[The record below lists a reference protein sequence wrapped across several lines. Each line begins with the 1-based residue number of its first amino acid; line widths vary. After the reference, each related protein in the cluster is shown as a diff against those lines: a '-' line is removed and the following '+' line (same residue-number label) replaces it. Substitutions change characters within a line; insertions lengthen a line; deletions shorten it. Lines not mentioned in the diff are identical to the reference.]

1 MTTASSATIEPTA
14 DAAWAVTH
22 FAQFWSNPDPTKD
35 TGYLADDIVGRWPDG
50 RTLSG
55 LAAYRGRLIKIG
67 MLIPDIRLEVLES
80 AVNGDLAFIRWRARG
95 TSNKGPFEMY
105 GVDRL
110 RVDGGRIKENIVHFD
125 TATFEG
131 LVGAPLSST

>member
-1 MTTASSATIEPTA
+1 MKTASSATIEPTA
-14 DAAWAVTH
+14 DAAWAVEH

-35 TGYLADDIVGRWPDG
+35 TGHIAADVVGRWPDG

-55 LAAYRGRLIKIG
+55 IEAYRGRLIKIG

-80 AVNGDLAFIRWRARG
+80 AVNGNLAFIRWRARG
-95 TSNKGPFEMY
+95 TGNKGPFEMF

-110 RVDGGRIKENIVHFD
+110 RVDGDQIKENIVHFD
-125 TATFEG
+125 TATFED